1 MQQKT
6 RNSKMKKISHEVK
19 VGAVALITIAA
30 FIWLY
35 SFLKGSELFTR
46 TDTYHIVYQ
55 DISGLKESSPV
66 EINGYQAGIVQDI
79 QLIND
84 GTGRLAVAISV
95 DKEFDIPKG
104 TAAEITTAT
113 LIAGMKIV
121 LRMGDSNEMHQNHDT
136 LSGYVATSIIDKLG
150 ASLAPIEGNITDMIV
165 ELDSLIASINDLFTP
180 KMASDIQSAVANIN
194 GITANLREISEK
206 EKVTIMDAL
215 EDMQKFTA
223 VLSANS
229 SSIDSAIK
237 NLSAISD
244 TIASADLSSSLASLK
259 SSINSLDEILSGI
272 SSGEGSAGKLMT
284 DDSLYTNLSNTLY
297 SLDQLL
303 KDMQENPK
311 RYVHFS
317 LFGKNDK

>member
-1 MQQKT
+1 
-6 RNSKMKKISHEVK
+6 MKKISHEVK

-46 TDTYHIVYQ
+46 TDTYNIVYQ

>member
-1 MQQKT
+1 
-6 RNSKMKKISHEVK
+6 MKKISHEVK
-19 VGAVALITIAA
+19 VGVVALITIAA

-35 SFLKGSELFTR
+35 SFLKGSELFTS

-79 QLIND
+79 KLIND
-84 GTGRLAVAISV
+84 GSGRLAVAISV
-95 DKEFDIPKG
+95 DREFDLPEG
-104 TAAEITTAT
+104 TEAEITTAT

-121 LRMGDSNEMHQNHDT
+121 LRMGEGEEMYQNHDT
-136 LSGYVATSIIDKLG
+136 LQGYVARSIIDKLG
-150 ASLAPIEGNITDMIV
+150 ESLAPIEGNITDMVV

-180 KMASDIQSAVANIN
+180 QMASDIQSTVANVN
-194 GITANLREISEK
+194 GITANLHEISEK
-206 EKVTIMDAL
+206 EKEHLMAAMG
-215 EDMQKFTA
+215 DMQKFTA
-223 VLSANS
+223 MLSANS

-237 NLSAISD
+237 NLAAISD
-244 TIASADLSSSLASLK
+244 TIASSDLSSSLASLK
-259 SSINSLDEILSGI
+259 STISSVDEIMSGI
-272 SSGEGSAGKLMT
+272 SKGEGSAGKLVT
-284 DDSLYTNLSNTLY
+284 DDSLYINLSNTLY

>member
-1 MQQKT
+1 
-6 RNSKMKKISHEVK
+6 MKKISHEVK
-19 VGAVALITIAA
+19 VGVVALITIAA

-35 SFLKGSELFTR
+35 SFLKGSELFTS

-79 QLIND
+79 KLIND
-84 GTGRLAVAISV
+84 GSGRLAVAISV
-95 DKEFDIPKG
+95 DREFDLPEG
-104 TAAEITTAT
+104 TEAEITTAT

-121 LRMGDSNEMHQNHDT
+121 LRMGEGEEMYQNHDT
-136 LSGYVATSIIDKLG
+136 LQGYVARSIIDKLG
-150 ASLAPIEGNITDMIV
+150 ESLAPIEGNITDMVV

-180 KMASDIQSAVANIN
+180 QMASDIQSAVANVN
-194 GITANLREISEK
+194 GITANLHEISEK
-206 EKVTIMDAL
+206 EKEHLMAAMG
-215 EDMQKFTA
+215 DMQKFTA
-223 VLSANS
+223 MLSANS

-237 NLSAISD
+237 NLAAISD
-244 TIASADLSSSLASLK
+244 TIASSDLSSSLASLK
-259 SSINSLDEILSGI
+259 STISSVDEIMSGI
-272 SSGEGSAGKLMT
+272 SKGEGSAGKLVT
-284 DDSLYTNLSNTLY
+284 DDSLYINLSNTLY

>member
-1 MQQKT
+1 MTEQED
-6 RNSKMKKISHEVK
+6 S
-19 VGAVALITIAA
+19 
-30 FIWLY
+30 
-35 SFLKGSELFTR
+35 
-46 TDTYHIVYQ
+46 
-55 DISGLKESSPV
+55 
-66 EINGYQAGIVQDI
+66 
-79 QLIND
+79 
-84 GTGRLAVAISV
+84 AVAISV

-121 LRMGDSNEMHQNHDT
+121 LRMGDSNEMVQNHDT
-136 LSGYVATSIIDKLG
+136 LSGYVATSIIDKLS

-165 ELDSLIASINDLFTP
+165 ELDSLIASINELFTP
-180 KMASDIQSAVANIN
+180 KMASDIQSAVANVN

-206 EKVTIMDAL
+206 EKVTIMAAM

-259 SSINSLDEILSGI
+259 SSINSVDEILSGI

-303 KDMQENPK
+303 KDMQQNPK

-317 LFGKNDK
+317 LFGKSDK

>member
-1 MQQKT
+1 
-6 RNSKMKKISHEVK
+6 
-19 VGAVALITIAA
+19 
-30 FIWLY
+30 
-35 SFLKGSELFTR
+35 
-46 TDTYHIVYQ
+46 
-55 DISGLKESSPV
+55 
-66 EINGYQAGIVQDI
+66 VQDI
-79 QLIND
+79 RLIND
-84 GTGRLAVAISV
+84 GTGRLAVSISV
-95 DKEFDIPKG
+95 DKEYDIPKG

-136 LSGYVATSIIDKLG
+136 ISGYVATSIIDKLG

-165 ELDSLIASINDLFTP
+165 ELDSLISAINDLFTP

-194 GITANLREISEK
+194 GMTANLREISEK
-206 EKVTIMDAL
+206 EKVTIMAAL

-237 NLSAISD
+237 NFSAISD

-259 SSINSLDEILSGI
+259 SSMNSIDEILSGI